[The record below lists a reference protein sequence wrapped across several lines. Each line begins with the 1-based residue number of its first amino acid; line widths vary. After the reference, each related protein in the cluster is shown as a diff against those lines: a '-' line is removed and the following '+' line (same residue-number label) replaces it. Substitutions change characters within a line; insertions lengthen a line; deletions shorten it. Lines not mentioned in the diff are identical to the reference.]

1 MFAEARAIRP
11 PERLVTPPRQGGVQ
25 PSLRHRAV
33 NPVPAPGLALYVTGM
48 PDAPNPAAD
57 PERNRLT
64 GRLARTARV
73 GANLSGAGLTYAAQS
88 LFGGDQGDER
98 VARALAAALG
108 KSKGPLMKVA
118 QMLSTIPDLLPAQY
132 AAEFAQLQ
140 AEAPAMGWP
149 FVRRRMRAELGAD
162 WQDRFAEF
170 GHEAAHAA
178 SLGQVHAATLHDGR
192 KVACKLQYPDM
203 ASAVESDVA
212 QLKTVLGLFRR
223 MDGSIDPTAMVE
235 EIADRLREELDYA
248 REARH
253 MALYQRMLSGV
264 DFVRVPEPVEDLSTE
279 RLLTMTWLGGER
291 LTAFEDA
298 PQETRNRIAEMLF
311 WTWWGPFNSHAV
323 IHGDPHLG
331 NYQVTGQGTGLN
343 LLDFGCIRIFPPTF
357 VEGVVDL
364 YRAILAG
371 DFDASF
377 AAYEKWGFEGLTKEL
392 VEVLN
397 IWARFIYGPLLDD
410 RVRSVADGVLPG
422 EYGRKEAFT
431 VRKLLREKG
440 PVKIPREF
448 VFMDRAAIGLGAAY
462 LRLHAE
468 LNFYQLFNES
478 LEGFSVD
485 TVAKRQADALATVGL
500 AAV

>member
-1 MFAEARAIRP
+1 MVRA
-11 PERLVTPPRQGGVQ
+11 GGAAYIGFMAD
-25 PSLRHRAV
+25 S
-33 NPVPAPGLALYVTGM
+33 
-48 PDAPNPAAD
+48 PDISPD

-64 GRLARTARV
+64 GRIARTARV
-73 GANLSGAGLTYAAQS
+73 GANLSGAGLTFATQS

-98 VARALAAALG
+98 IAKALAAALG

-118 QMLSTIPDLLPAQY
+118 QMLSTVPDLLPAEY

-162 WQDRFAEF
+162 WQDRFADF
-170 GHEAAHAA
+170 GHEASHAA

-203 ASAVESDVA
+203 ASAVESDVG
-212 QLKTVLGLFRR
+212 QLKTMLGLFKR
-223 MDGSIDPTAMVE
+223 MDGSIDPTAMVD
-235 EIADRLREELDYA
+235 EITDRLREELDYK
-248 REARH
+248 REAKH
-253 MALYQRMLSGV
+253 MALYAHMLAGH
-264 DFVRVPEPVEDLSTE
+264 DFVAVPEPVAELSTD
-279 RLLTMTWLGGER
+279 RLLTMTWLTGDR

-298 PQETRNRIAEMLF
+298 PQHIRNRIAEMLF

-357 VEGVVDL
+357 VEGVVEL
-364 YRAILAG
+364 YRALQAD
-371 DFDASF
+371 DFDAAY
-377 AAYEKWGFEGLTKEL
+377 AAYEKWGFAGLSKEL

-410 RVRSVADGVLPG
+410 RVRSVADGVTPG
-422 EYGRKEAFT
+422 EYGRKEAFA
-431 VRKLLREKG
+431 VRKLLKEKG

-478 LEGFSVD
+478 LEGFAVD
-485 TVAKRQADALATVGL
+485 AVAKRQADAMAAVGL
-500 AAV
+500 S